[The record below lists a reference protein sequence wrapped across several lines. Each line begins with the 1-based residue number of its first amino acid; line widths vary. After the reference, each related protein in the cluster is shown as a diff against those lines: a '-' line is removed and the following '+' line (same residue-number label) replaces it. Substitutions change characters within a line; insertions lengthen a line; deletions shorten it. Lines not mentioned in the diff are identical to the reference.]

1 MSPERFEHLSSLL
14 SGQITRK
21 HHIRQ
26 PIPPEERLA
35 VTLRYLATGN
45 TKRSITFEFKMG
57 RSTVSSIIDKVC
69 EVFWDALADSVKPPS
84 TKSDWKRISDGFLQG
99 NL

>member
-1 MSPERFEHLSSLL
+1 MSSEKFEHLSSLL
-14 SGQITRK
+14 RDQIARK

-45 TKRSITFEFKMG
+45 TKR
-57 RSTVSSIIDKVC
+57 
-69 EVFWDALADSVKPPS
+69 
-84 TKSDWKRISDGFLQG
+84 
-99 NL
+99 

>member
-14 SGQITRK
+14 RDQFTRK

-35 VTLRYLATGN
+35 VTLRYLAMGN
-45 TKRSITFEFKMG
+45 TKRSIAFEFKMG
-57 RSTVSSIIDKVC
+57 RSTVSSIIDEVC
-69 EVFWDALADSVKPPS
+69 EVLWDALADYVKPPS
-84 TKSDWKRISDGFLQG
+84 TKND
-99 NL
+99 

>member
-14 SGQITRK
+14 RDQITRK

-26 PIPPEERLA
+26 PTHPEERLA

-45 TKRSITFEFKMG
+45 TKRSIVFEFKMG
-57 RSTVSSIIDKVC
+57 
-69 EVFWDALADSVKPPS
+69 
-84 TKSDWKRISDGFLQG
+84 
-99 NL
+99 